1 MRRILPLALVGLPL
15 LGLLCLVGRR
25 RGWFDDVATTIA
37 VLVVVCAVAL
47 GYVAWV
53 AARSIS
59 RLDRRRE
66 RALREL
72 TEFKD
77 DLERQVVERAGQLER
92 HGGHIAVLEDRQRIA
107 ADLHDIVIQ
116 RLFAAGMYLQGANH
130 PGSDPEVRD
139 RINTAVEAMDIA
151 IKDLRHSIF
160 ELGGG
165 AVLPVD
171 LTTAVDEVC
180 AEAARILRFRPDVT
194 VDDPDFEAETVRDDL
209 LAVLRESLANVA
221 RHAAAGS
228 VDVVVR
234 AADGRVSL
242 TVTDDGRGMGNPT
255 HSSGTRNMAER
266 ARQLGGEC
274 TWSSVEPSGTRVHW
288 QVPAG

>member
-1 MRRILPLALVGLPL
+1 MMPLALVGLPL
-15 LGLLCLVGRR
+15 LGFACLVARR
-25 RGWFDDVATTIA
+25 HGVLNDVASTIA
-37 VLVVVCAVAL
+37 VLVVACALTL
-47 GYVAWV
+47 GYLAWI
-53 AARSIS
+53 AARRIA
-59 RLDRRRE
+59 RADRRRE

-72 TEFKD
+72 TRFKD

-130 PGSDPEVRD
+130 PGADAEVRD

-151 IKDLRHSIF
+151 IRDLRHSIF

-165 AVLPVD
+165 GTVVPVD
-171 LTTAVDEVC
+171 LTTAVDDVC
-180 AEAARILRFRPDVT
+180 KESARILGFSPDVT

-221 RHAAAGS
+221 RHADATS

-234 AADGRVSL
+234 ALDRCVTL
-242 TVTDDGRGMGNPT
+242 TVTDDGRGMGTVT
-255 HSSGTRNMAER
+255 HNSGTRNMADR
-266 ARQLGGEC
+266 ARQLGGDC
-274 TWSSVEPSGTRVHW
+274 TWTNLEPTGTRVQW